1 MKWYGVPR
9 IIYINKLDRMGA
21 NPWAA
26 IDQIRS
32 RLGLHVAAV
41 QVNIGIENGL
51 RGIIDIV
58 WMKAMYFDGDKGE
71 VIRIEEVPKDMLKF
85 VEEKWQELI
94 HNLAEVDESIEE
106 KFLMEEKI
114 TEQDIIDSIRKATIA
129 LKFAPVFMGSAYKNK
144 GVQAVLDGVIDYLP
158 NPTEKENY
166 AYDLSNKNEKVILSM
181 DDKKPFVG
189 LAFKLQETKYGQV
202 TYVWVYQGR
211 LKKGG

>member
-1 MKWYGVPR
+1 
-9 IIYINKLDRMGA
+9 MGA
-21 NPWAA
+21 NPWSA

-114 TEQDIIDSIRKATIA
+114 TEQDIIDSIRKATIS